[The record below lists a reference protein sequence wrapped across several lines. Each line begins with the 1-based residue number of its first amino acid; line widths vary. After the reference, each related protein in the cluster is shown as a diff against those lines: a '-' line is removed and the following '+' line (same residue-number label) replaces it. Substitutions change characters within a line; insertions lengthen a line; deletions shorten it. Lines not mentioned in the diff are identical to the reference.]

1 MSSTKAGCTG
11 NCGSDTIADRFIR
24 RTPMR
29 PMRRVSLSVLGAAAL
44 AGLLGLSAPA
54 FAHHSGAMFDTSKKV
69 DVSGTIIDFNWSNP
83 HANFKVNVDKP
94 GGGSEVWAVEMNSPN
109 NLVRDGWKRTTLK
122 AGDKVTVT
130 VRPLRDGTP
139 GGQYVSIVL
148 ADGKVL
154 GGEQQR

>member
-1 MSSTKAGCTG
+1 
-11 NCGSDTIADRFIR
+11 
-24 RTPMR
+24 
-29 PMRRVSLSVLGAAAL
+29 
-44 AGLLGLSAPA
+44 
-54 FAHHSGAMFDTSKKV
+54 
-69 DVSGTIIDFNWSNP
+69 
-83 HANFKVNVDKP
+83 
-94 GGGSEVWAVEMNSPN
+94 MNSPN

-148 ADGKVL
+148 ADGRVL

>member
-1 MSSTKAGCTG
+1 
-11 NCGSDTIADRFIR
+11 
-24 RTPMR
+24 
-29 PMRRVSLSVLGAAAL
+29 MRRISIATCHMAL
-44 AGLLGLSAPA
+44 VIGLLCFCGAA
-54 FAHHSGAMFDTSKKV
+54 FAHHSGAMFDTAKKV
-69 DVSGTIIDFNWSNP
+69 DVTGTIVDFNWSNP

-94 GGGSEVWAVEMNSPN
+94 GGGSEIWAVEMNSPN

-122 AGDKVTVT
+122 PGDKVTVT

-148 ADGKVL
+148 ADGTVL

>member
-1 MSSTKAGCTG
+1 
-11 NCGSDTIADRFIR
+11 
-24 RTPMR
+24 
-29 PMRRVSLSVLGAAAL
+29 MRRPSLAAFGFVLL
-44 AGLLGLSAPA
+44 FGLLARFNPA
-54 FAHHSGAMFDTSKKV
+54 SAHHSGAMFDISKKV

-83 HANFKVNVDKP
+83 HANFKVNVQKP
-94 GGGSEVWAVEMNSPN
+94 DGSSEVWAVEMNSPN

-122 AGDKVTVT
+122 EGDKVTVT

-148 ADGKVL
+148 ADGRVL

>member
-1 MSSTKAGCTG
+1 MH
-11 NCGSDTIADRFIR
+11 RIR
-24 RTPMR
+24 TAAFSFLVGLMAN
-29 PMRRVSLSVLGAAAL
+29 LS
-44 AGLLGLSAPA
+44 PA
-54 FAHHSGAMFDTSKKV
+54 FAHHSGAMFDAARKV
-69 DVSGTIIDFNWSNP
+69 DISGTIIDFNWSNP
-83 HANFKVNVDKP
+83 HANFKVNVDKA
-94 GGGSEVWAVEMNSPN
+94 GGASEVWAVEMNSPN

-122 AGDKVTVT
+122 PGDKVTVT

>member
-1 MSSTKAGCTG
+1 
-11 NCGSDTIADRFIR
+11 
-24 RTPMR
+24 
-29 PMRRVSLSVLGAAAL
+29 MRRFSVALLSTGMMLSLMAAV
-44 AGLLGLSAPA
+44 GPA
-54 FAHHSGAMFDTSKKV
+54 SAHHSGAMFDASKKV
-69 DVSGTIIDFNWSNP
+69 DVSGTIVDFNWSNP
-83 HANFKVNVDKP
+83 HANFKVNVEKP
-94 GGGSEVWAVEMNSPN
+94 GGTSEVWAVEMNSPN

-122 AGDKVTVT
+122 PGDKVTVT

>member
-1 MSSTKAGCTG
+1 
-11 NCGSDTIADRFIR
+11 
-24 RTPMR
+24 
-29 PMRRVSLSVLGAAAL
+29 MRRFSVALISLGMM
-44 AGLLGLSAPA
+44 LGLMAGGGPA
-54 FAHHSGAMFDTSKKV
+54 FAHHSGAMFDASKKV

-83 HANFKVNVDKP
+83 HANFKVNVEKP
-94 GGGSEVWAVEMNSPN
+94 GGASEVWAVEMNSPN

>member
-1 MSSTKAGCTG
+1 
-11 NCGSDTIADRFIR
+11 
-24 RTPMR
+24 
-29 PMRRVSLSVLGAAAL
+29 MRRKFTFAFATAL
-44 AGLLGLSAPA
+44 LVGLVAIVGPA

-69 DVSGTIIDFNWSNP
+69 DVTGTVVDFNWSNP
-83 HANFKVNVDKP
+83 HANFKINVDKA

-122 AGDKVTVT
+122 PGDKVTVT

>member
-1 MSSTKAGCTG
+1 M
-11 NCGSDTIADRFIR
+11 I
-24 RTPMR
+24 
-29 PMRRVSLSVLGAAAL
+29 
-44 AGLLGLSAPA
+44 GLLLMISPA
-54 FAHHSGAMFDTSKKV
+54 FAHHSGAMFDAAKKV
-69 DVSGTIIDFNWSNP
+69 DVTGTVVDFNWSNP
-83 HANFKVNVDKP
+83 HANFKINVDKA

-122 AGDKVTVT
+122 PGDKVTVT

>member
-1 MSSTKAGCTG
+1 MH
-11 NCGSDTIADRFIR
+11 RIR
-24 RTPMR
+24 T
-29 PMRRVSLSVLGAAAL
+29 AAL
-44 AGLLGLSAPA
+44 GILVGLTAVVSPA
-54 FAHHSGAMFDTSKKV
+54 IAHHSGAMFDTSRKV
-69 DVSGTIIDFNWSNP
+69 DISGTIVDFNWSNP
-83 HANFKVNVDKP
+83 HANFKVTVDKA
-94 GGGSEVWAVEMNSPN
+94 GGASEVWAVEMNSPN

-122 AGDKVTVT
+122 PGDKVTVT

>member
-1 MSSTKAGCTG
+1 
-11 NCGSDTIADRFIR
+11 
-24 RTPMR
+24 MR
-29 PMRRVSLSVLGAAAL
+29 PMRRISNFILGTAVL
-44 AGLLGLSAPA
+44 AGLMGLCGVA
-54 FAHHSGAMFDTSKKV
+54 FAHHSGAMFDAAKKV
-69 DVSGTIIDFNWSNP
+69 DVSGTIVDFNWSNP
-83 HANFKVNVDKP
+83 HANFKVSVEKP
-94 GGGSEVWAVEMNSPN
+94 DGGSEVWAVEMNSPN

>member
-1 MSSTKAGCTG
+1 
-11 NCGSDTIADRFIR
+11 
-24 RTPMR
+24 
-29 PMRRVSLSVLGAAAL
+29 MRRISIAACQTALVIGLMSLASF
-44 AGLLGLSAPA
+44 A
-54 FAHHSGAMFDTSKKV
+54 FAHHSGAMFDITKKV
-69 DVSGTIIDFNWSNP
+69 DVSGTVVDFNWSNP
-83 HANFKVNVDKP
+83 HANFKVSVDKP
-94 GGGSEVWAVEMNSPN
+94 GGGAEIWAVEMNSPN

-122 AGDKVTVT
+122 PGDKVTVT

>member
-1 MSSTKAGCTG
+1 
-11 NCGSDTIADRFIR
+11 
-24 RTPMR
+24 
-29 PMRRVSLSVLGAAAL
+29 MRRVLVLTCRAAL
-44 AGLLGLSAPA
+44 LSGLLGWCGLA

-69 DVSGTIIDFNWSNP
+69 DVTGTIVDFNWSNP
-83 HANFKVNVDKP
+83 HANFKVSVDKP
-94 GGGSEVWAVEMNSPN
+94 GGGTEVWAVEMNSPN

-122 AGDKVTVT
+122 PGDKVTVT

-148 ADGKVL
+148 ANGTVL

>member
-1 MSSTKAGCTG
+1 
-11 NCGSDTIADRFIR
+11 
-24 RTPMR
+24 
-29 PMRRVSLSVLGAAAL
+29 MRRVHIAL
-44 AGLLGLSAPA
+44 ISAGMTLGLMVAGSPA
-54 FAHHSGAMFDTSKKV
+54 FAHHSGAMFDTSRKV
-69 DVSGTIIDFNWSNP
+69 DVSGTIVDFNWSNP
-83 HANFKVNVDKP
+83 HANFKVNVEKS

-122 AGDKVTVT
+122 PGDKVTVT

>member
-1 MSSTKAGCTG
+1 
-11 NCGSDTIADRFIR
+11 
-24 RTPMR
+24 
-29 PMRRVSLSVLGAAAL
+29 MRRISLSVCGATVLAA
-44 AGLLGLSAPA
+44 LLGLAAPA
-54 FAHHSGAMFDTSKKV
+54 FAHHSGAMFDVTKKV

-83 HANFKVNVDKP
+83 HANFKVSVEKP
-94 GGGSEVWAVEMNSPN
+94 GGTSEVWAVEMNSPN

>member
-1 MSSTKAGCTG
+1 
-11 NCGSDTIADRFIR
+11 
-24 RTPMR
+24 
-29 PMRRVSLSVLGAAAL
+29 MRRFSVALISTGLMMGLMAAV
-44 AGLLGLSAPA
+44 GPA
-54 FAHHSGAMFDTSKKV
+54 FAHHSGAMFDASKKV

-94 GGGSEVWAVEMNSPN
+94 GGASEVWAVEMNSPN

-122 AGDKVTVT
+122 PGDKVTVT

>member
-1 MSSTKAGCTG
+1 
-11 NCGSDTIADRFIR
+11 
-24 RTPMR
+24 
-29 PMRRVSLSVLGAAAL
+29 MRRISSAAPAAL
-44 AGLLGLSAPA
+44 VIGLLSFSGVA

-69 DVSGTIIDFNWSNP
+69 DVSGTIVDFNWSNP

-94 GGGSEVWAVEMNSPN
+94 GGGSEIWAVEMNSPN
-109 NLVRDGWKRTTLK
+109 YLVRDGWKRTSLK
-122 AGDKVTVT
+122 PGDKVTVT

-148 ADGKVL
+148 ANGTTL

>member
-1 MSSTKAGCTG
+1 
-11 NCGSDTIADRFIR
+11 
-24 RTPMR
+24 
-29 PMRRVSLSVLGAAAL
+29 MRRPLPVAFGFVL
-44 AGLLGLSAPA
+44 LLGLLARFNPA
-54 FAHHSGAMFDTSKKV
+54 SAHHSGAMFDTSKKV

-83 HANFKVNVDKP
+83 HANFKVNVAKP
-94 GGGSEVWAVEMNSPN
+94 DGSSEVWAVEMNSPN

-139 GGQYVSIVL
+139 GGQYVAIVL
-148 ADGKVL
+148 ADGRVL